1 MEDADFKVKEWLSR
15 RRSSV
20 IERKQFEKSIIQNK
34 PILWVMGPAGVGK
47 GTQCAKLQARY
58 GYTHLSSGELMRYE
72 ILEGSNRSQLMLE
85 LMKSGKPV
93 PNETVIDIIA
103 QAMVALAKDS
113 KGFVIDGFPLDEEQA
128 SAFEKEFGPPSL
140 VFHLV
145 CNGGILRERLQE
157 RNNYDDTKDAVGNR
171 MKMFSEFT
179 KPVLA
184 KYDAIKINTDKGKD
198 EVFHEIES
206 VMIRKLG
213 ITKSV
218 LAD

>member
-1 MEDADFKVKEWLSR
+1 MEDTDFKVKEWLSR

-72 ILEGSNRSQLMLE
+72 ILEGSDRSQLLLE

-103 QAMVALAKDS
+103 QAIVALAKGS
-113 KGFVIDGFPLDEEQA
+113 NGFVIDGFPLDEEQA
-128 SAFEKEFGPPSL
+128 SAFEKEFGSPSL

-184 KYDAIKINTDKGKD
+184 KYDAIKINTDKTKD

-206 VMIRKLG
+206 AMIRKLG
-213 ITKSV
+213 IAKSL

>member
-1 MEDADFKVKEWLSR
+1 
-15 RRSSV
+15 
-20 IERKQFEKSIIQNK
+20 
-34 PILWVMGPAGVGK
+34 
-47 GTQCAKLQARY
+47 
-58 GYTHLSSGELMRYE
+58 
-72 ILEGSNRSQLMLE
+72 
-85 LMKSGKPV
+85 MKSGKPV
-93 PNETVIDIIA
+93 PSETVIDIIA

-140 VFHLV
+140 VFQLT

-171 MKMFSEFT
+171 MKMFSECT

-184 KYDAIKINTDKGKD
+184 KYSAIKINTDKGKD

-206 VMIRKLG
+206 VMIRELG
-213 ITKSV
+213 ITKSL